1 MTTAIPGVRS
11 VRQSELSSVSSSLDS
26 DQAVAEYLT
35 AILEENNAGLLAAA
49 LGDVARARG
58 MTEIARASGMA
69 REALYKALK
78 SNAQPRFETIARVCQ
93 ALGVRLVAQVN
104 PG

>member
-1 MTTAIPGVRS
+1 MTQKKIKINDLPSFDAA
-11 VRQSELSSVSSSLDS
+11 QYLDS

-35 AILEENNAGLLAAA
+35 AILEANNASLLAAA

-78 SNAQPRFETIARVCQ
+78 PNAQPRFETIARVCQ
-93 ALGVRLVAQVN
+93 ALGVSGGK
-104 PG
+104 PGCCHQE

>member
-1 MTTAIPGVRS
+1 MTRKKIDINDLPSFDAA
-11 VRQSELSSVSSSLDS
+11 EYLDS
-26 DQAVAEYLT
+26 DEAVAEYLT

-49 LGDVARARG
+49 LGNVARARG
-58 MTEIARASGMA
+58 TTEIARASGMA

-78 SNAQPRFETIARVCQ
+78 PNSQPSFETVSRVCQ
-93 ALGVRLVAQVN
+93 ALGVRWVAQVN

>member
-1 MTTAIPGVRS
+1 MLNTSWVVGINRLSLAISQQPS
-11 VRQSELSSVSSSLDS
+11 FDAAQYLDS

-58 MTEIARASGMA
+58 MTEIGAGPAGLNCGLGEAVRCGGGRAAGKT
-69 REALYKALK
+69 L
-78 SNAQPRFETIARVCQ
+78 NAI
-93 ALGVRLVAQVN
+93 
-104 PG
+104 